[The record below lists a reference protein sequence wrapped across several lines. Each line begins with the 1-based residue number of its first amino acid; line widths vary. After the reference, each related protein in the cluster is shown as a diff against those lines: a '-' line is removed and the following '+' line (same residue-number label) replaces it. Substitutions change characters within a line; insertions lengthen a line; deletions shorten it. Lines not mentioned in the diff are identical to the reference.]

1 MSLTIGI
8 GMSLENN
15 LIYPTSPDQKSKTAV
30 CVLLEK
36 DGLFLSVTRK
46 NDHTDFGLPGGKL
59 DFGETLIQCAKR
71 EVLEETGYELN
82 VDPYNP
88 FMKFDENGMFTIT
101 FKANFATNN
110 PTKQS
115 TSEKETG
122 LVSFVNKEQLYSGSF
137 GDYNKAMLNHFGH

>member
-88 FMKFDENGMFTIT
+88 FMQIDSNEMFTIT
-101 FKANFATNN
+101 FKANFTTDN
-110 PTKQS
+110 PIRHS
-115 TSEKETG
+115 VDEKETG
-122 LVSFVNKEQLYSGSF
+122 LVGFVNKEQLFASSF
-137 GDYNKAMLNHFGH
+137 GAYNKAMLTHFGH

>member
-1 MSLTIGI
+1 MSEETT
-8 GMSLENN
+8 
-15 LIYPTSPDQKSKTAV
+15 LIYPTYDDQKAKTAV

-36 DGLFLSVTRK
+36 DGKFLSVSRK

-71 EVLEETGYELN
+71 EVLEETGYEL
-82 VDPYNP
+82 DISPYNP
-88 FMKFDENGMFTIT
+88 FMKLDENGVFTIT
-101 FKANFATNN
+101 FKANFTTDN

-115 TSEKETG
+115 TCEKETG

-137 GDYNKAMLNHFGH
+137 GDYNKAMLTHFGH